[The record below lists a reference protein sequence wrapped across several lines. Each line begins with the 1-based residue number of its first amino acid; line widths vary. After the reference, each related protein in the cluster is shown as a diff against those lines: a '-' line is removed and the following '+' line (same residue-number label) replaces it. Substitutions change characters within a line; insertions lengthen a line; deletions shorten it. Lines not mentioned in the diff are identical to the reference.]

1 MQHVENNGM
10 RLNPVYR
17 EDKSFAQ
24 KLRRIFIIEKLY
36 NTTGFVLLLTVGI
49 MIAVGTAE
57 SGIVF
62 GAIFIV
68 GVAAFPLIYGI
79 VAYPNFGMIVL
90 IVMAYLLFT
99 LGQFGVEGPIGTVMD
114 GLQVLLL
121 LGVLIKVKREQN
133 WAVFKSPI
141 TVVVFMWLGYNLLE
155 AFNPISIDI
164 MAWVSTVRSVAIVA
178 LCYFVFT
185 YNIRSVKYMRL
196 LFTIWL
202 ILTVIASL
210 YAYKQEYIGFNQ
222 HELQYLSMPG
232 VADLLFIDGHWR
244 KFSIFSDPVAFA
256 YNMVMPSI
264 FLICLITLKMD
275 LWKKIGLGLLIALFL
290 NSMLFSGTRGA
301 NPLLP
306 AALVLFAILRYNRK
320 VLVFSCFAALFLLF
334 LIYVPTSNVN
344 LYRFQSAFKPNND
357 QSYNLRK
364 RNQKR
369 IQPYILAHPMG
380 GGLGSTGVWGKKY
393 APDSY
398 LAQFPPDS
406 GYIRVA
412 VEDGWIGLLVFCTF
426 MFIII
431 RTGIVNYY
439 KIEDPELKVYCLAMT
454 LIIFAYNLANFP
466 QEALVQ
472 FPSSILFYF
481 EAALINVTLR
491 LDLNL
496 RAEKKKT
503 LQAAS
508 LAA

>member
-62 GAIFIV
+62 GALFIV

-244 KFSIFSDPVAFA
+244 KFSIFSGGF
-256 YNMVMPSI
+256 
-264 FLICLITLKMD
+264 CL
-275 LWKKIGLGLLIALFL
+275 
-290 NSMLFSGTRGA
+290 
-301 NPLLP
+301 
-306 AALVLFAILRYNRK
+306 
-320 VLVFSCFAALFLLF
+320 
-334 LIYVPTSNVN
+334 
-344 LYRFQSAFKPNND
+344 
-357 QSYNLRK
+357 
-364 RNQKR
+364 
-369 IQPYILAHPMG
+369 
-380 GGLGSTGVWGKKY
+380 
-393 APDSY
+393 
-398 LAQFPPDS
+398 
-406 GYIRVA
+406 
-412 VEDGWIGLLVFCTF
+412 
-426 MFIII
+426 
-431 RTGIVNYY
+431 
-439 KIEDPELKVYCLAMT
+439 
-454 LIIFAYNLANFP
+454 
-466 QEALVQ
+466 
-472 FPSSILFYF
+472 
-481 EAALINVTLR
+481 
-491 LDLNL
+491 
-496 RAEKKKT
+496 
-503 LQAAS
+503 
-508 LAA
+508 

>member
-1 MQHVENNGM
+1 
-10 RLNPVYR
+10 
-17 EDKSFAQ
+17 
-24 KLRRIFIIEKLY
+24 
-36 NTTGFVLLLTVGI
+36 
-49 MIAVGTAE
+49 
-57 SGIVF
+57 
-62 GAIFIV
+62 
-68 GVAAFPLIYGI
+68 
-79 VAYPNFGMIVL
+79 
-90 IVMAYLLFT
+90 
-99 LGQFGVEGPIGTVMD
+99 
-114 GLQVLLL
+114 
-121 LGVLIKVKREQN
+121 
-133 WAVFKSPI
+133 
-141 TVVVFMWLGYNLLE
+141 
-155 AFNPISIDI
+155 
-164 MAWVSTVRSVAIVA
+164 
-178 LCYFVFT
+178 
-185 YNIRSVKYMRL
+185 
-196 LFTIWL
+196 
-202 ILTVIASL
+202 
-210 YAYKQEYIGFNQ
+210 
-222 HELQYLSMPG
+222 
-232 VADLLFIDGHWR
+232 
-244 KFSIFSDPVAFA
+244 
-256 YNMVMPSI
+256 MVMPSI